1 MTGRLAGKVALVTGS
16 GSGIGEAICV
26 RFAEEGADVVVTTRD
41 PDHLARTSGKVASIA
56 SREPVGLQMD
66 VADRGSVA
74 SAVGAAVERSG
85 RIDVLYANAG
95 IELPRAPAIDDVTD
109 DEWDRLMAVNVTGT
123 FLVTRAAV
131 PHIPDGGAVVTIG
144 SINSFVGWPNDLP
157 YTTSKAAV
165 LGFTRALALD
175 LAPRRIRANCVCPGI
190 IDTPLTRAFI
200 DASLDPGDVVQ
211 EYEAVAPLGRMGT
224 AEEVANAALFLASD
238 EASFITGSA
247 LLVDGGT
254 TAIA

>member
-1 MTGRLAGKVALVTGS
+1 MTGRLAGKVVLVTGS

-41 PDHLARTSGKVASIA
+41 PDHLARTSGKVASVA

-66 VADRGSVA
+66 VAHRGSVA
-74 SAVGAAVERSG
+74 SAVVAAVERFG
-85 RIDVLYANAG
+85 RIDVLCANAG

-109 DEWDRLMAVNVTGT
+109 HEWDRLMAVNVTGT

-200 DASLDPGDVVQ
+200 DAAPDPGDVVE
-211 EYEAVAPLGRMGT
+211 EYEAAAPLGRMGT

>member
-1 MTGRLAGKVALVTGS
+1 
-16 GSGIGEAICV
+16 
-26 RFAEEGADVVVTTRD
+26 
-41 PDHLARTSGKVASIA
+41 
-56 SREPVGLQMD
+56 MD
-66 VADRGSVA
+66 VADRDSVA
-74 SAVGAAVERSG
+74 SAVAAAVERFG
-85 RIDVLYANAG
+85 RIDVLCANAG
-95 IELPRAPAIDDVTD
+95 IDLPHAPAIDDVTD
-109 DEWDRLMAVNVTGT
+109 DEWDRVMAVNVTGT
-123 FLVTRAAV
+123 FFVTRAAV
-131 PHIPDGGAVVTIG
+131 PFIPDGGAVVTIG

-157 YTTSKAAV
+157 YTTSKGAV
-165 LGFTRALALD
+165 LQFTRALALD

-200 DASLDPGDVVQ
+200 DAAPDPDDVVE
-211 EYEAVAPLGRMGT
+211 EYEAAAPLGRMGT

>member
-85 RIDVLYANAG
+85 RIDVLCANAG